1 MRTARAGSGILW
13 RLALCALVAAT
24 CGCKSGWPWDGK
36 VTDNVPGVTPPRER
50 IAALRL
56 LAKQAA
62 SAKPAER
69 ENIAAR
75 VAEMYPRETDPLV
88 RLEVVRTLSALPGPV
103 AETSLRQAAKD
114 SDADVR
120 LAVCK
125 GLGKRRDAVA
135 SEVLRDRLAAD
146 TDLDVRLAAAEGLG
160 GIRDPSSVAAL
171 GAALED
177 RDPAMQ
183 YRAVSSLRKV
193 APKDLGNDV
202 DRWRQYVKDG
212 TIAPPKP
219 VSLAERFRSL
229 F

>member
-1 MRTARAGSGILW
+1 MARAGSGRLW

-24 CGCKSGWPWDGK
+24 LGCKSGWPWGGK
-36 VTDNVPGVTPPRER
+36 VTDTVPGITPPRER

-56 LAKQAA
+56 LAKEAA
-62 SAKPAER
+62 SAKPSER
-69 ENIAAR
+69 EQIAAR

-88 RLEVVRTLSALPGPV
+88 RLEVVRTLAALPGPAV
-103 AETSLRQAAKD
+103 AATLRQAAKD

-120 LAVCK
+120 VAVCK
-125 GLGKRRDAVA
+125 SLGKRRDAVA

-160 GIRDPSSVAAL
+160 EIRDPASVAAL

-177 RDPAMQ
+177 RDPALQ
-183 YRAVSSLRKV
+183 YRAVCSLRKV

-202 DRWRQYVKDG
+202 DRWRQYAKDG

-219 VSLAERFRSL
+219 VSLAERFYSL